1 MKRFLEFLSE
11 ATQSQAAMQAKK
23 LGLSG
28 DGHGGWVD
36 RAGKLV
42 ARTEDGK
49 LKFTD
54 GRKPKGEEEPKAQR
68 AAAPAP
74 QPTEKTKA
82 AAPVEK
88 PATKA
93 KGEEEESEEGE
104 GDTLTVV
111 FGRFNPPTVGH
122 EKLLRASAKAAAG
135 GNLKIY
141 PSRTQDPKKN
151 PLDPNTKISYMR
163 KMFPEYGEQII
174 NDPDMKSIFD
184 VLANADKDG
193 YTNVNIVVGSD
204 RQAEFENLAQ
214 KYNGD
219 LYQFDLIRVVSA
231 GVRDADA
238 EGVEG
243 MSASKMRK
251 AVMDDDFKSFR
262 RGTPKALDDGEA
274 QTLFD
279 AVRQGMNVKKSK
291 VKKESYSLWQIA
303 PKFDQKTLRE
313 QYVMNK
319 IFNIGDVVEN
329 LNTGLV
335 GEIIRRGTNY
345 LICVTEDDRMF
356 KSWIR
361 DVMEA
366 EVEIPSKNLKKLVKK
381 ATNRR
386 DHNIDGFVDKE
397 DPKVGPYGAFIPQA
411 RNLPKSFRE
420 AYQERRVERRM
431 RVPGKPNTLV
441 GTGGYFKYAADMTPG
456 FEKGDPTNLQ
466 QGAKPYSGYKQIKEF
481 INKYKVKK

>member
-1 MKRFLEFLSE
+1 MKNFFQFLSE

-23 LGLSG
+23 LGLTG

-36 RAGKLV
+36 RAGKVV
-42 ARTEDGK
+42 ARTDKGK
-49 LKFTD
+49 LKFID
-54 GRKPKGEEEPKAQR
+54 GRQAKGDEEPAASQPR
-68 AAAPAP
+68 AASPAP
-74 QPTEKTKA
+74 QKA
-82 AAPVEK
+82 PQATQEPSAAPQGASQAE
-88 PATKA
+88 P
-93 KGEEEESEEGE
+93 EEGGE
-104 GDTLTVV
+104 GDAGVLTVV

-122 EKLLRASAKAAAG
+122 EKLLKAAAKASAG

-184 VLANADKDG
+184 VLVNADKDG
-193 YTNVNIVVGSD
+193 YANVNIIVGSD

-219 LYQFDLIRVVSA
+219 LYNFDQIRVISA

-251 AVMDDDFKSFR
+251 AVMDGDIKAFR
-262 RGTPKALDDGEA
+262 KGTPKALDDGET

-279 AVRQGMNVKKSK
+279 AIRQGMNVKKKK
-291 VKKESYSLWQIA
+291 VAKEDYNLWEIA
-303 PKFDQKTLRE
+303 PKYDQKSLRE
-313 QYVMNK
+313 NYVVGK
-319 IFNIGDVVEN
+319 VFRVGDVVEN

-335 GEIIRRGTNY
+335 GKIIRRGTNY
-345 LICVTEDDRMF
+345 LICVTEDNRMF
-356 KSWIR
+356 KSWIK
-361 DVMEA
+361 DVMEYT
-366 EVEIPSKNLKKLVKK
+366 EVRMERKK
-381 ATNRR
+381 
-386 DHNIDGFVDKE
+386 
-397 DPKVGPYGAFIPQA
+397 
-411 RNLPKSFRE
+411 
-420 AYQERRVERRM
+420 

-441 GTGGYFKYAADMTPG
+441 GTGGYFKYAADLTPG
-456 FEKGDPTNLQ
+456 FNKGDKTNLQ
-466 QGAKPYSGYKQIKEF
+466 PGAKPYSGYKQSSIREF
-481 INKYKVKK
+481 INKYKVKSN